1 MDEIQLKAMILAAG
15 RGLRMKP
22 LTDKMPKPLLKVDGV
37 SLLERHIFRL
47 KEAGFKDLIINVSYL
62 ADQIIDLVNNVSF
75 GVNIRISFEDEPLE
89 TAGGVVKALPFLG
102 DFPFLLIN
110 ADIWTDFEFRKIF
123 TIDLN
128 EDTLAHLVLV
138 KNPPEHSSG
147 DFELDNFIVNKVQG
161 GESLTYTGIG
171 VYRPCLFS
179 PYNQSV
185 GPLRPILNS
194 AIQGK
199 QVTGQLFKGRW
210 HDIGTPDRFYALNNA
225 LNSA

>member
-1 MDEIQLKAMILAAG
+1 MDATQLKAMILAAG
-15 RGLRMKP
+15 RGLRMRP
-22 LTDKMPKPLLKVDGV
+22 LTDKIPKPLLKIDGV

-62 ADQIIDLVNNVSF
+62 ADQIVEFVSNISF
-75 GVNIRISFEDEPLE
+75 GVNVRFSFEEEPLE

-102 DFPFLLIN
+102 DLPFLLIN

-123 TIDLN
+123 TIDLS
-128 EDTLAHLVLV
+128 EDTLAHLLLV

-147 DFELDNFIVNKVQG
+147 DFELDNFMVTNVRG
-161 GESLTYTGIG
+161 GKSFTYTGIG
-171 VYRPCLFS
+171 IYRPCLFS
-179 PYNQSV
+179 PHNQSV

-199 QVTGQLFKGRW
+199 QVTGQVFKGCW

-225 LNSA
+225 IKTA

>member
-1 MDEIQLKAMILAAG
+1 MNSFSYFIPFPLNGSGFLNDLMFAATA
-15 RGLRMKP
+15 P
-22 LTDKMPKPLLKVDGV
+22 NF
-37 SLLERHIFRL
+37 SL
-47 KEAGFKDLIINVSYL
+47 
-62 ADQIIDLVNNVSF
+62 
-75 GVNIRISFEDEPLE
+75 
-89 TAGGVVKALPFLG
+89 
-102 DFPFLLIN
+102 
-110 ADIWTDFEFRKIF
+110 
-123 TIDLN
+123 
-128 EDTLAHLVLV
+128 
-138 KNPPEHSSG
+138 
-147 DFELDNFIVNKVQG
+147 FELDNFIVNKVQV

-210 HDIGTPDRFYALNNA
+210 HDIGTPDRFYALNNS